1 MCAKAG
7 ENCRLPPG
15 GKEVL
20 GLGEMGWSGRQRPA
34 RQAHG
39 QDLDVMLK
47 VMMGLHFWKVN
58 SDFGEVA

>member
-20 GLGEMGWSGRQRPA
+20 GLGEMGWSGRQRLA

-47 VMMGLHFWKVN
+47 VMMGLHF
-58 SDFGEVA
+58 